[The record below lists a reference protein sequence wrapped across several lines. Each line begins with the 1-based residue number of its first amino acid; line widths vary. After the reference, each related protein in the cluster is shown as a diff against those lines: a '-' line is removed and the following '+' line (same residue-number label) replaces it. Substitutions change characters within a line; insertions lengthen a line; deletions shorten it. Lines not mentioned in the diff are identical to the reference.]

1 MTSLLPRVRELCDL
15 VENPAQYLGGEFNI
29 IVKDPSTVRG
39 RIALCYPDLYEIG
52 SSHNGSQILYDVVNR
67 RDDLAAER
75 CFTPW
80 PDMAELMRERELPLF
95 TLENHLPVRD
105 VDVLGFTLQTEL
117 TYSNILETLDLAG
130 LPLLSAD
137 RDATHPLV
145 IAGGHGAHSPETLAE
160 FIDVF
165 MPGDGEETVC
175 ALLDLVVAQR
185 AKGMSRDEMLREIA
199 TTFPWAYVPSLYEVS
214 YDGPAM
220 TGITPRFEDVP
231 ARIKG
236 ASIFDFSAIPV
247 MTRPLV
253 PNARSVH
260 ETVSIEIMRGCTR
273 GCRFCQAGMITRPMR
288 YRTVEQLVEGAEAA
302 IDATG
307 YDEVTLTS
315 LSSGDYPW
323 IEELLVEMDKRFTPR
338 RVSVSLPSLRVT
350 GELAHLPGLTNAV
363 RKSSLTFAPEVAT
376 DRLRKIINKDISNA
390 DLLASAAAAYEGGWS
405 TIKIY
410 YMIGI
415 PGEREEDLTAIV
427 EFADELSRLRQ
438 KVTGKGKAKIN
449 VTVTTFIPKA
459 FVPFQWDGMMD
470 RDTVRAKQS
479 WMRDLNKN
487 RAVKLKFH
495 DTHQSWLEGILS
507 RGDRRLTP
515 ALIAAWRNGA
525 RFDAWS
531 EHFDV
536 RHWEAAFK
544 STDINP
550 DDFAYRERGRH
561 ETLPWDHLDI
571 GPDRDYLWTERE
583 RARDLIQTD
592 YCVGKV
598 CHVCGVPPSLC
609 FAIKRD
615 MGLLG
620 TKRRGILEMDE
631 SGSTVGVSG
640 VDASAA
646 KVLTVRSESPVRQA
660 RVSAGSGS
668 SLSSAAPSGS
678 GPTASAPAPTS
689 TASDP

>member
-1 MTSLLPRVRELCDL
+1 MISLLPRVRTLCDL

-29 IVKDPSTVRG
+29 VVKDPAQVRG
-39 RIALCYPDLYEIG
+39 TMVLCYPDVYEIG
-52 SSHNGSQILYDVVNR
+52 SSHNGSQVLYDVINR
-67 RDDLAAER
+67 RDDLCAER
-75 CFTPW
+75 AFTPW
-80 PDMAELMRERELPLF
+80 PDMAALMREHELPLF
-95 TLENHLPVRD
+95 TLENHRAVSEF
-105 VDVLGFTLQTEL
+105 DVLGFTLQTEL

-130 LPLLSAD
+130 MPLLSAD
-137 RDATHPLV
+137 RDESHPLV
-145 IAGGHGAHSPETLAE
+145 IAGGHGAHSPETMAD

-165 MPGDGEETVC
+165 MPGDGEETV
-175 ALLDLVVAQR
+175 ATMLDLVVEFREQGKSR
-185 AKGMSRDEMLREIA
+185 AELLRKIGS
-199 TTFPWAYVPSLYEVS
+199 TLPWAYVPSLYDVT
-214 YDGPAM
+214 YDGPALKS
-220 TGITPRFEDVP
+220 ITPRFDDVP

-247 MTRPLV
+247 HTTPIV
-253 PNARSVH
+253 PNSRTVH

-288 YRTVEQLVEGAEAA
+288 YRTVEQLVEGATAA

-323 IEELLVEMDKRFTPR
+323 IEELLVAMNERFTPR

-376 DRLRKIINKDISNA
+376 DRLRKIINKDIKNA
-390 DLLASAAAAYEGGWS
+390 DLLASAAAAYKAGWS
-405 TIKIY
+405 TIKLY

-427 EFADELSRLRQ
+427 EFADTLSRLRHE
-438 KVTGKGKAKIN
+438 VTGKGKAKIN

-470 RDTVRAKQS
+470 RDTMRAKQS
-479 WMRDLNKN
+479 WMRDLNTN
-487 RAVKLKFH
+487 RSVKLKFH
-495 DTHQSWLEGILS
+495 DTDQSWLEGILS

-515 ALIAAWRNGA
+515 VLIEAWKLGA
-525 RFDAWS
+525 RFDAWR
-531 EHFDV
+531 EHFDS
-536 RHWEAAFK
+536 RHWEAAFV
-544 STDINP
+544 TIGLNP
-550 DDFAYRERGRH
+550 DDFAYRERGQN

-571 GPDRDYLWTERE
+571 GPDRNYLWVERE
-583 RARDLIQTD
+583 RARNLIQTD

-615 MGLLG
+615 MGLLD

-631 SGSTVGVSG
+631 SGATVGLSG
-640 VDASAA
+640 VDDSAE
-646 KVLTVRSESPVRQA
+646 KVLTVSSASPVRQS
-660 RVSAGSGS
+660 RVTAGTAS
-668 SLSSAAPSGS
+668 SESPSAASS
-678 GPTASAPAPTS
+678 
-689 TASDP
+689 